1 MGEILAAVALGV
13 LIAAVALAAWF
24 TIGFVVAVIRWI
36 VTPPPPPAP
45 GADCV
50 VCTQLQA
57 LWLSMS
63 YFEKVV
69 ALASFVAA
77 AYLCNAVGCTGIALT
92 F

>member
-1 MGEILAAVALGV
+1 MGEILAAVAVGLLV
-13 LIAAVALAAWF
+13 AAVAVAAWL
-24 TIGFVVAVIRWI
+24 TIGFFVAVVRWI
-36 VTPPPPPAP
+36 MTPPLPLAP

-63 YFEKVV
+63 YFEKV
-69 ALASFVAA
+69 AAFASFVAA
-77 AYLCNAVGCTGIALT
+77 AYLCNALGCTGIALT

>member
-1 MGEILAAVALGV
+1 M
-13 LIAAVALAAWF
+13 
-24 TIGFVVAVIRWI
+24 
-36 VTPPPPPAP
+36 
-45 GADCV
+45 
-50 VCTQLQA
+50 CTQLQA

-63 YFEKVV
+63 YFEKVA